1 MMILNP
7 RATKIRYLN
16 ASHTL
21 LIDLEKHVRKV
32 QELEYKVHELE
43 RQLQLREMM
52 KTGVAGTAV
61 EQEQRE
67 LKRMER
73 ESMSEEARENFAN
86 RLTAARKKCEEQAA
100 KRAQEE
106 ANILRSW
113 HMKRLGTAI
122 DKLSQVPETE
132 LMLLPGDSP
141 VTEKD
146 LAAANA
152 MLASLE
158 GLVDMVNPTDEVE
171 RLRTLLEEKDNLRK
185 LIEELE
191 AKEVH
196 INGTLE
202 ECRNALH
209 NVNAARIKVSA
220 NLKMCE
226 SLLGTMENLGQKRKR
241 QDLFVFGPNP
251 IFSSAKEVEL
261 SYSVSNQCV
270 VEMLKELDISRA
282 VALKNLQSARE
293 CRSKHIE
300 NRTQIE
306 ENLQLIQRTIEN
318 QIEAVNKKEEKH
330 ADTEE
335 KVQKV
340 EEAERPKIFEDL
352 SKEMAGKEI

>member
-1 MMILNP
+1 M
-7 RATKIRYLN
+7 
-16 ASHTL
+16 
-21 LIDLEKHVRKV
+21 
-32 QELEYKVHELE
+32 
-43 RQLQLREMM
+43 
-52 KTGVAGTAV
+52 G
-61 EQEQRE
+61 
-67 LKRMER
+67 
-73 ESMSEEARENFAN
+73 FAN

-113 HMKRLGTAI
+113 HMKRLGSAI

-158 GLVDMVNPTDEVE
+158 GLLDMVNPTDEVE
-171 RLRTLLEEKDNLRK
+171 RLRSLLEEKDNLRK

-191 AKEVH
+191 AKEGH

-202 ECRNALH
+202 ECKNALH

-226 SLLGTMENLGQKRKR
+226 SLLDTMQNLEQKRKR

-251 IFSSAKEVEL
+251 IFSSAKEVG
-261 SYSVSNQCV
+261 Y
-270 VEMLKELDISRA
+270 LKSRRPEEPA
-282 VALKNLQSARE
+282 VRQGVPKQAHRE
-293 CRSKHIE
+293 P
-300 NRTQIE
+300 NP
-306 ENLQLIQRTIEN
+306 
-318 QIEAVNKKEEKH
+318 
-330 ADTEE
+330 D
-335 KVQKV
+335 
-340 EEAERPKIFEDL
+340 
-352 SKEMAGKEI
+352 